1 MKLFSEESPER
12 FSAVDHVL
20 FDIDDTI
27 TRDGL
32 LEEASFATLWRLR
45 ESGIRAIPVTGRP
58 AGWCD
63 CIARQWPVD
72 AVIGE
77 NGAFVMYMRD
87 GKLHRVYNPEAPALD
102 SVRDRLVALEEDI
115 RKRFPDVRIAKD
127 QSFRLFDVA
136 FDFAEEAPVLGLDFA
151 ERICRACEDRGATA
165 KISSIHVNAWFGK
178 YTKRSMA
185 AFVLQELFG
194 VQPEDFGKRVVFFGD
209 SPNDEPMFR
218 FFPLSCGVAN
228 LMNFKDYIE
237 FFPPYITRQASGKGF
252 AEACQY
258 LIAARKK

>member
-1 MKLFSEESPER
+1 MKLFSEEAPER

-27 TRDGL
+27 TREGL
-32 LEEASFATLWRLR
+32 LEEASFTTLWRLR

-77 NGAFVMYMRD
+77 DGAFVMYMRD
-87 GKLHRVYNPEAPALD
+87 GKLLRVYNLEAPALD
-102 SVRDRLVALEEDI
+102 SVRERLQTLRADI
-115 RKRFPDVRIAKD
+115 LKRFPEARIAKD

-136 FDFAEEAPVLGLDFA
+136 FDFAEEEPVLGLDFA
-151 ERICRACEDRGATA
+151 ERIRSACEERGATA
-165 KISSIHVNAWFGK
+165 KISSIHVNAWFGS
-178 YTKRSMA
+178 YTKKSMA
-185 AFVLQELFG
+185 AHVLSELFG
-194 VQPEDFGKRVVFFGD
+194 VKPEEFSDRVVFFGD

-228 LMNFKDYIE
+228 LMNFKDHIE
-237 FFPPYITRQASGKGF
+237 FFPPYITEQPSGKGF
-252 AEACQY
+252 AEACRY
-258 LIAARKK
+258 IIAARKR